1 MKDCSLFLTIMY
13 MYKKICITNRHLVSG
28 DFMTQ
33 IKRILET
40 DVDMLILREKDMS
53 EPEYTKLASG
63 IIRLCRDHHKKCI
76 LHSFIGAAK
85 ELSFKNIHLSM
96 QAFCDMT
103 DEDRAFFDIIG
114 VSTHTVEEAI
124 LAEKL
129 GASYITASH
138 IFPTECK
145 KGLSPK
151 GLKYLK
157 ETAAS
162 VDIDVYALGGINAEN
177 AAACI
182 AAGADGICMMSE
194 YMRGENI

>member
-1 MKDCSLFLTIMY
+1 MKDCSPFLTIMY

-28 DFMTQ
+28 DFMTR

-63 IIRLCRDHHKKCI
+63 IIRLCRDHHKKCV

-145 KGLSPK
+145 KDLSPK

-157 ETAAS
+157 EAAAS

-194 YMRGENI
+194 YMIGENI